1 MKSIGFLI
9 SEKENEKRR
18 AIVLEDIDKVKNK
31 SYLFFQ
37 SGYGLELGY
46 TDMDIIEKECNVI

>member
-18 AIVLEDIDKVKNK
+18 AIVLEDLDKVKNK
-31 SYLFFQ
+31 SYLFFKVA
-37 SGYGLELGY
+37 
-46 TDMDIIEKECNVI
+46 MD